1 MTIATRKQREK
12 EDMRTLIMDAARQIF
27 LEKGYELTSI
37 RSIAE
42 KIEYS
47 PGTIYLYFKDKDEIF
62 HLLHEEGFRRLLDK
76 MSVLA
81 HVADPFERLKAMGH
95 VYIDFAINN
104 QDFYNL
110 MFIMTTPLDHEKEH
124 EKWQVGYNT
133 LEFLKAVLRQCQEK
147 GHFAGKNIDYLSF
160 AIWSALHGM
169 CALMT
174 TNRCKAYPEMDP
186 IKLLNEGLNTFISLL
201 EKA

>member
-12 EDMRTLIMDAARQIF
+12 EDMRALILDAARQIF

-62 HLLHEEGFRRLLDK
+62 HILHEEGFRRMLEK
-76 MSVLA
+76 MSVLV
-81 HVADPFERLKAMGH
+81 HVADPFERLKAMGRI
-95 VYIDFAINN
+95 YMDFAQNN
-104 QDFYNL
+104 QDFYHL
-110 MFIMTTPLDHEKEH
+110 MFIMTTPMEHEKEQD
-124 EKWQVGYNT
+124 KWQVGQST
-133 LEFLKAVLRQCQEK
+133 LGFLKDVLRDCQQK
-147 GHFAGKNIDYLSF
+147 GHFKGKDIEYLSF
-160 AIWSALHGM
+160 TIWAAMHGM
-169 CALMT
+169 CALMISS
-174 TNRCKAYPEMDP
+174 RCKAYPDMDP
-186 IKLLNEGLNTFISLL
+186 IELLNNGYKTFISIM